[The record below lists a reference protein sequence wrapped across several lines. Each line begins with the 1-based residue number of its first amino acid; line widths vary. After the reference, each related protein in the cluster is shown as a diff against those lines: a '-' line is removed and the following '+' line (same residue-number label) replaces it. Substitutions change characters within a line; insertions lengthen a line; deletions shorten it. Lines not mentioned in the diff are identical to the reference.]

1 MSHESKCE
9 GEHVP
14 ANHLRAVANPGT
26 RSFPSQRVVGV
37 SHLPNC
43 LPRRSPVTICK
54 PKKNK
59 PNNNNGSKKTGS
71 TCLFC
76 SSLMGRRRR
85 RRQRRSTLV
94 WPKRRRRQLFKF
106 GRVQKLC
113 SLCLGPFTRH
123 WQTPWASRESRIDSI
138 GVQWRRRIGG
148 KRWRWHWQW
157 NWLRFRILAT
167 CHTQYQRASEHT
179 LTLVCGLI
187 LMRHATVA
195 ACGEIL
201 NRTNCK
207 RSG

>member
-1 MSHESKCE
+1 MSHEIKCE

-54 PKKNK
+54 RKKNK
-59 PNNNNGSKKTGS
+59 PNNNGSKKTGS

-76 SSLMGRRRR
+76 SSLMGR

-123 WQTPWASRESRIDSI
+123 WQTPWASRESTPLASNGDVASGANAEDDTGNGI
-138 GVQWRRRIGG
+138 GFALGSW
-148 KRWRWHWQW
+148 
-157 NWLRFRILAT
+157 
-167 CHTQYQRASEHT
+167 
-179 LTLVCGLI
+179 
-187 LMRHATVA
+187 RHAIHNTNYTYNTN
-195 ACGEIL
+195 E
-201 NRTNCK
+201 RTNIL
-207 RSG
+207 SYVVLF